1 MTFFSSSSASH
12 GTGTTVK
19 IFSFLKTIP
28 VRQQAVQKKA
38 PKLLAN
44 IKHLLFEYAFARPT
58 TRLQLKV
65 LKSKSDF
72 KGNWSYAVSQDASD
86 LSVVASKIVGK
97 EIVKHCKHETIASDD
112 GLFTI
117 DSLLLS
123 NGMFSVNSGFMTGS

>member
-19 IFSFLKTIP
+19 ILNFLKTIP
-28 VRQQAVQKKA
+28 VRQQAAQKKA
-38 PKLLAN
+38 PKLLAS

-72 KGNWSYAVSQDASD
+72 KGNWLYAASQDASD
-86 LSVVASKIVGK
+86 LSIIASKIVGK
-97 EIVKHCKHETIASDD
+97 EIVRHCEHESITSDD

-117 DSLLLS
+117 ESLLLS
-123 NGMFSVNSGFMTGS
+123 NRTFTVISDFVTRS